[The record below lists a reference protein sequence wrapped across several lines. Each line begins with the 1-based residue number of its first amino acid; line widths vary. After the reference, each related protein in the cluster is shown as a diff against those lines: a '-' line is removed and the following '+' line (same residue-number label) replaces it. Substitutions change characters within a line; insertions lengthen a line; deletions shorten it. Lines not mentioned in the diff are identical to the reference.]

1 MKEEKVFL
9 NCPSDGADE
18 LRYTVY
24 RSVFSQVNMN
34 LELNLIFNHM
44 LVIFLFFFFFL

>member
-9 NCPSDGADE
+9 NCPPDGADE